1 MTQLTT
7 QVLEELLNEN
17 KIQAALNA
25 RLPLSC
31 PASWKASF
39 MDRALGKDVPWGDFN
54 LAWTLLRME
63 KIEEGRELLRR
74 LSKHHPKDRD
84 NLALGAFEL
93 LRKPEDR
100 TESKRLLGE
109 LSQLFPDACEL
120 YALRTIGTFDRSPK
134 FAYESYCN
142 NDAKPGGTLG
152 TFLNDLQE
160 VCISFT
166 HHQVLFCE
174 EGTDIGSVIVQP
186 VPKGV
191 ALLLLRRQQEALSI
205 FASAYRE
212 ADQMPDSYM
221 RHLGPKLTQ
230 SQRESLAGMIQIT
243 SLKGLHLALFDLG
256 LDDFAKGVEELY
268 ETERHQLRDVIA
280 GGIL

>member
-17 KIQAALNA
+17 EIQAALNA
-25 RLPLSC
+25 RRPPSS

-39 MDRALGKDVPWGDFN
+39 MDRALGKDAPWGDFN
-54 LAWTLLRME
+54 LAWTLLKMG

-74 LSKHHPKDRD
+74 LCKHHPKDRD

-93 LRKPEDR
+93 LREPEDR

-109 LSQLFPDACEL
+109 LSRFFPDACEL
-120 YALRTIGTFDRSPK
+120 YALWTIGTFDRNPR

-142 NDAKPGGTLG
+142 NDSEPGGALG

-186 VPKGV
+186 LPKGV
-191 ALLLLRRQQEALSI
+191 ALLSLRRQREALSI
-205 FASAYRE
+205 FARVYRE
-212 ADQMPDSYM
+212 ADQLDSYV
-221 RHLGPKLTQ
+221 RHLGPMTQ
-230 SQRESLAGMIQIT
+230 SQRESLAAMIQT
-243 SLKGLHLALFDLG
+243 TALKGLYLTLFDLG
-256 LDDFAKGVEELY
+256 LDDFAKRAEELY
-268 ETERHQLRDVIA
+268 ETDRHQLRYVIA
-280 GGIL
+280 GGIRA